1 MTNMDASICRSQ
13 FDISGLDKN
22 ALNYPKIIV
31 ACTFVAIFF
40 GAAVILGIHLN
51 QLIDEFILL
60 VYDLTHNP
68 FYLIYLITAIGFIF
82 LILLSERKL
91 AKFML
96 SIGKI
101 YILTG
106 LVGFIIFGP
115 ETIGQLISIVNFGLG
130 ISCITAGWF
139 LQEYRQWIIVSM
151 IITKRRETSCTLIAI
166 LKNSGFNKTIK
177 FEMEQI
183 PAS

>member
-1 MTNMDASICRSQ
+1 MANMEASIYKSQ
-13 FDISGLDKN
+13 FDISSFEN
-22 ALNYPKIIV
+22 SILNYPKIIV
-31 ACTFVAIFF
+31 ACTFVAVFL
-40 GAAVILGIHLN
+40 GAAIILGVHLN
-51 QLIDEFILL
+51 QLIDEFVLL
-60 VYDLTHNP
+60 IYDLTHNP

-82 LILLSERKL
+82 FILLSERKL

-115 ETIGQLISIVNFGLG
+115 QTIGQLASIINLGLG
-130 ISCITAGWF
+130 ISCITVGWL
-139 LQEYRQWIIVSM
+139 LQEYRQWVLVSR

-177 FEMEQI
+177 FELEQI
-183 PAS
+183 PAN

>member
-1 MTNMDASICRSQ
+1 MSN
-13 FDISGLDKN
+13 LDKSI
-22 ALNYPKIIV
+22 LNYPKVIV
-31 ACTFVAIFF
+31 VCTFVAVFL
-40 GAAVILGIHLN
+40 GAAVILGVYLN
-51 QLIDEFILL
+51 QLIDEFIFL

-68 FYLIYLITAIGFIF
+68 FYLVYLITAIGFIF

-91 AKFML
+91 SLFMIA
-96 SIGKI
+96 IGKI
-101 YILTG
+101 YILAG

-115 ETIGQLISIVNFGLG
+115 QTIGQFVSIVNLGLG
-130 ISCITAGWF
+130 ISCIAVGWL
-139 LQEYRQWIIVSM
+139 LQEYRQWLLVSR

-183 PAS
+183 PAN

>member
-1 MTNMDASICRSQ
+1 MEAAIFRPQ
-13 FDISGLDKN
+13 FDMSGLDKSV
-22 ALNYPKIIV
+22 LNYPKIIV
-31 ACTFVAIFF
+31 ACIFVAVFI
-40 GAAVILGIHLN
+40 GAAVILGVHLN

-68 FYLIYLITAIGFIF
+68 FYLIYLITAVGFIF

-91 AKFML
+91 AQFML
-96 SIGKI
+96 SVGKI
-101 YILTG
+101 YILAG

-115 ETIGQLISIVNFGLG
+115 QTIGQLVSIVNLGLG
-130 ISCITAGWF
+130 ISCITVGWL
-139 LQEYRQWIIVSM
+139 LQEYRQWFLVSRIIA
-151 IITKRRETSCTLIAI
+151 KRRETSCTLIAI